1 MGSDGCGPGDSTF
14 HYLQEL
20 VPENYV
26 NVKRL
31 YFSTS
36 ITISLNLVSTV
47 CLVGAKIFY
56 KLLARIALHILR
68 LRFLRQHGFNLVIRN
83 NRKQNLDKIGYIFEV
98 ARCIKQ

>member
-56 KLLARIALHILR
+56 KLLAQIALHILR